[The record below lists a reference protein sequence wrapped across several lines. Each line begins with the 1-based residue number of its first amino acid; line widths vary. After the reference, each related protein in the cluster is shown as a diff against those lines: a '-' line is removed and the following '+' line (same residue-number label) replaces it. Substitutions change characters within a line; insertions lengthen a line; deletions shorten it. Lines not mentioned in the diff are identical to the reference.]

1 MDLESF
7 QTQKPS
13 SSGSTTSET
22 IMLPFIAAAL
32 PALIEAVPSLIS
44 IFGNSP
50 QAEKNAKAAQIV
62 VNAAK
67 AATGSTNEQELVE
80 KLESKDPEVIAAVH
94 TAVQDV
100 WYELQINSEGIEAAR
115 GASIQVAGEFWKQPA
130 IWVTASLLPM
140 VYIVVLTVLGI
151 MGKNDFATEIKIM
164 VVSAVIS
171 GVLGAITGFWLGTSF
186 SSSRKTELLQK

>member
-1 MDLESF
+1 
-7 QTQKPS
+7 
-13 SSGSTTSET
+13 
-22 IMLPFIAAAL
+22 MLPFLMAAL

-62 VNAAK
+62 VDAAK
-67 AATGSTNEQELVE
+67 IATGATNEQDLVE
-80 KLESKDPEVIAAVH
+80 KLQSGDPEVLAKVH
-94 TAVQDV
+94 SAVQDV

-151 MGKNDFATEIKIM
+151 MGSGEFATEIKIM
-164 VVSAVIS
+164 VISTVIS